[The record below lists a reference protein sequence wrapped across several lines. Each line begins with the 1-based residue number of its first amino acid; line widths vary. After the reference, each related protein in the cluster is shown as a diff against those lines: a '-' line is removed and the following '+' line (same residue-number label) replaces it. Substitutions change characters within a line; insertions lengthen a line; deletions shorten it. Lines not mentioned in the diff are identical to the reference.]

1 MFITDS
7 NKPKKLNAPAPDR
20 DKFTDPD
27 SPILPPAIPTWRD
40 ALQNVKDHNLEFALQ
55 ELIPT
60 DLGYV
65 FPEPALF
72 VSTQSLIRQDVYFRG
87 WLKYRDVLLY
97 RMSSDFNAAPMPN
110 TVWRKLLAFELDNNK
125 DEKDVGTS
133 KSTRAAKQRD
143 LVNDFLQ
150 DCLKAPGVVFTE
162 SEVGQLSW
170 NGKVVENLSNLE
182 REEILWE
189 LAELNF
195 RFELLALDSRAS
207 SKVDKDRYKLVE
219 ECFPGCASGVYLLV
233 ADLGAANH
241 GLASTNWEER
251 SHYLMAMKRL
261 MITWW
266 GDIPPIILVEKYKWK
281 EQDIRDLEDAIT
293 LFYTQSFYRFFRRAA
308 IVPHRLSHA
317 ASLYR
322 IWDAPGKITVLD
334 PAPNTFYDT
343 SIILPLT

>member
-1 MFITDS
+1 M
-7 NKPKKLNAPAPDR
+7 
-20 DKFTDPD
+20 
-27 SPILPPAIPTWRD
+27 
-40 ALQNVKDHNLEFALQ
+40 EFALQ
-55 ELIPT
+55 EQIPT

-72 VSTQSLIRQDVYFRG
+72 VSTQSSIRQDVYFHG

-97 RMSSDFNAAPMPN
+97 RLSSDFNAAPMPN
-110 TVWRKLLAFELDNNK
+110 IVWRKLLAFELDNSK
-125 DEKDVGTS
+125 DKRDIGAS
-133 KSTRAAKQRD
+133 KRTRAAKQRD

-150 DCLKAPGVVFTE
+150 DCLEAPGVLFSET
-162 SEVGQLSW
+162 EVGQLSW
-170 NGKVVENLSNLE
+170 NGKVVENVSNLE

-195 RFELLALDSRAS
+195 RFELLVLDSCAS
-207 SKVDKDRYKLVE
+207 SNVDDDRYKLVG
-219 ECFPGCASGVYLLV
+219 ECFPGCASGISLLV

-251 SHYLMAMKRL
+251 SQYLMALKRR
-261 MITWW
+261 MMTWR
-266 GDIPPIILVEKYKWK
+266 GDIPLIILVEKYKWK

-293 LFYTQSFYRFFRRAA
+293 SFYTQSFYRFFRRAA
-308 IVPHRLSHA
+308 IVPPSRRHSHTV
-317 ASLYR
+317 SLYR
-322 IWDAPGKITVLD
+322 IQDAPGKITVLN

>member
-1 MFITDS
+1 
-7 NKPKKLNAPAPDR
+7 
-20 DKFTDPD
+20 
-27 SPILPPAIPTWRD
+27 
-40 ALQNVKDHNLEFALQ
+40 
-55 ELIPT
+55 
-60 DLGYV
+60 
-65 FPEPALF
+65 
-72 VSTQSLIRQDVYFRG
+72 
-87 WLKYRDVLLY
+87 
-97 RMSSDFNAAPMPN
+97 MPN
-110 TVWRKLLAFELDNNK
+110 TVWWKLLAFELDNNK
-125 DEKDVGTS
+125 DKRDVGAS

-207 SKVDKDRYKLVE
+207 SMVDNDRYKLVG
-219 ECFPGCASGVYLLV
+219 ECFPGCASGISLLI

-251 SHYLMAMKRL
+251 SQYLMALKRL
-261 MITWW
+261 MMTWW
-266 GDIPPIILVEKYKWK
+266 GDIPSIILVEKYKWK
-281 EQDIRDLEDAIT
+281 EHDIRDLEDAIT
-293 LFYTQSFYRFFRRAA
+293 SFYTQSFYRFFRRAA
-308 IVPHRLSHA
+308 IVPCHLSHT

-322 IWDAPGKITVLD
+322 IRDAPGKITVLD